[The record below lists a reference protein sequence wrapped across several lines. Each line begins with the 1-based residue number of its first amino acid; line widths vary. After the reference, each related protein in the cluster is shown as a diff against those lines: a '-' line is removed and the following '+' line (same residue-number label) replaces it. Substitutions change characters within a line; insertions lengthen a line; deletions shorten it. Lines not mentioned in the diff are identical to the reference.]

1 MTTSS
6 KASRALDVLFYLVT
20 AIIFLNFVSVCVG
33 CVAAKPACAVIN
45 LADMV
50 CETVAVEY
58 VDPQTGKK
66 AVINVKKAALTGAV
80 NAAVKAEAQK

>member
-20 AIIFLNFVSVCVG
+20 AIIFLNFVYVCVG

-66 AVINVKKAALTGAV
+66 AVINVKKATLTGAV
-80 NAAVKAEAQK
+80 NAAVRAEVQK